1 MICIVLFALE
11 ATKLRVDDR
20 LQEMPVMDGY
30 ETARRLREMGAAVPI
45 LALTANAMAEQQD
58 EFLAAGADAVLT
70 KPAEA
75 ACCCACWRPSD

>member
-1 MICIVLFALE
+1 
-11 ATKLRVDDR
+11 
-20 LQEMPVMDGY
+20 MDGY

-70 KPAEA
+70 RPAEA
-75 ACCCACWRPSD
+75 AVLLRVLASFGLKGT